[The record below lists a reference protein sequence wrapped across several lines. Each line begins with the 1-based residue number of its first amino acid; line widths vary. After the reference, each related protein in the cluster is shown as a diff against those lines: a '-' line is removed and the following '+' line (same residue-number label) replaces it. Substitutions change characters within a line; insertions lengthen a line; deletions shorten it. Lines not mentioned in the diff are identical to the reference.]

1 MPEIHPLPQSRP
13 GPLSGIRVL
22 DLTTFLSG
30 PSATQLLGDLGA
42 DVIKVESRVGDSSR
56 SIPPHFVG
64 DDSAYYLANN
74 RNKRSIVVDLK
85 RPEGVET
92 VKRLVAKC
100 DVLLENFRPGVCARL
115 GLDYHD
121 LARENPGLVWAS
133 ISGFGQVGPLRERP
147 AYDMIVQ
154 AMSGVMSLTG
164 HPGAPAARLGVPA
177 GDVVAGMYAVIGVLA
192 ALTARAAT
200 GRGDTVDVSMLD
212 AQLSQLSYQ
221 AVYTLLSGR
230 SPTPQGAGHDSIPT
244 YRAFTGGDGREF
256 VVTANTQPMWERL
269 AMATGLAWML
279 DDARFSNQAA
289 RLRNKTALWV
299 ALEEAFTQRSAGEWV
314 DLLVEANVPA
324 ALVLDVGAALDLA
337 EKTGRQMIL
346 DLSDDTTGRT
356 VRSIATPIRFSDRP
370 LEEHRYPP
378 RLGQDSEAVLRE
390 LLGLDDDEV
399 RHLIASGVI
408 DTPNSLRRSRS
419 QMANAQAAK

>member
-1 MPEIHPLPQSRP
+1 M
-13 GPLSGIRVL
+13 L

-42 DVIKVESRVGDSSR
+42 DVIKVESPAGDSSR
-56 SIPPHFVG
+56 SIPPYFVG

-85 RPEGVET
+85 RREGVET
-92 VKRLVAKC
+92 VARLAAKC

-115 GLDYHD
+115 GLHHHD
-121 LARENPGLVWAS
+121 LARENPGLIWAS
-133 ISGFGQVGPLRERP
+133 ISGFGQAGPLRERP

-164 HPGAPAARLGVPA
+164 HPGAPATRLGVPA

-192 ALTARAAT
+192 ALVARAAT
-200 GRGDTVDVSMLD
+200 GRGEIVDVSMLD

-230 SPTPQGAGHDSIPT
+230 SPAPQGAGHDSIPT

-269 AMATGLAWML
+269 ARITGLDWML
-279 DDARFSNQAA
+279 DDVRFCDQAA
-289 RLRNKTALWV
+289 RLRNKTQLWT
-299 ALEEAFTQRSAGEWV
+299 ALEEAFTQRPADEWV
-314 DLLVEANVPA
+314 DLLIEANVPA
-324 ALVLDVGAALDLA
+324 AQVLDVGAALDLA
-337 EKTGRQMIL
+337 EKAGRQMVL
-346 DLSDDTTGRT
+346 DLSDDTTGHT
-356 VRSIATPIRFSDRP
+356 IRSIATPIRFAGGQPHAR
-370 LEEHRYPP
+370 RYPP
-378 RLGQDSEAVLRE
+378 RLGQDSEAVLRD
-390 LLGLDDDEV
+390 LLGLDAEEV
-399 RHLIASGVI
+399 RHLIESGVI
-408 DTPNSLRRSRS
+408 DTPDSLGRSLS
-419 QMANAQAAK
+419 QLSDAPTAK